1 MVCGLE
7 RGERS
12 KLDAFLNWKFFNTT
26 FHMPSN
32 LRFLIISLILW
43 PCFTLA
49 QQMPLQYYTQRDGL
63 SNLSI
68 TAMTFDKTGYLWIGT
83 ENGLFRYNGAG
94 FRRFSGESGLIEPF
108 VTAIHTDPQ
117 DRLWV
122 GSYDNLYLKSGEGFV
137 PVLNAGKKM
146 NIWPGQNFASL
157 PNGSLLVINDQRL
170 YSLTLLDG
178 KPQTRPFFS
187 DEQIRQQPVLAD
199 IFSIHADTNGTL
211 WMGCH
216 QSLCQYGPQGLK
228 VWSSAHGVPVEH
240 WNNIIRDNKGQL
252 WARGSQ
258 HIVLLPSQ
266 ELRFSD
272 RTPPGNILNKIGLAS
287 SLTVDSENRVLSNA
301 NQGLIRWN
309 NDHWEIF
316 DARNGLRTGGGLN
329 ALLFDRD
336 GGMWMGA
343 RGHGLI
349 NWLGYGNWE
358 NWTTAQGV
366 PDDVVLSFI
375 RDQTGVLHIGTRSG
389 PARMQQ
395 QEKQFVPDKS
405 KLDHNNHQWARLVL
419 DKNGVVWGSTYSGLL
434 MRYDAGTGFVTQ
446 LAALALI
453 SGMLA
458 DRSGRLW
465 LTTAKGIFN
474 VDTNSAGT
482 LARQP
487 AELEAVLG
495 PKSEPFVDL
504 CQNLSGDI
512 WFLSEH
518 RLLRFNGAR
527 WDSFRVGTEGDG
539 AAMEMIS
546 CAGDGS
552 LWLGSG
558 QAGLWRVEIGK
569 DGIQASRQEVALLRG
584 KTMIAVHEDRR
595 GWLWVG
601 TDAGIAVWNK
611 KLWRF
616 FNQNHGLIWDDING
630 QAFYED
636 KDGSM
641 WIATSNG
648 MSHLLEPERLFTAQ
662 QLNVLIEN
670 VTQDGKSSPKN
681 KSLRLPWSPEPV
693 ELTLASLNFQN
704 RAALKFHYRLAGLE
718 NNWSESFR
726 SDIRYTALP
735 PGSYQL
741 EYFVSNA
748 EAQTVSPLMTQSL
761 LIHPPW
767 WRTIPFYFLCGFVTV
782 FFLLALHRYRLRKL
796 TERQLQT
803 EALVSERTREL
814 ELSREE
820 LRARA
825 LRDGLTKA
833 WNRSALIEILDK
845 ELVKASRQK
854 TPLLLILL
862 DLDHFKRIND
872 TYGHPGGDTVLQ
884 EVVRRL
890 ETVVRQYDAVG
901 RYGGEEFLI
910 LLVDLG
916 LEKGRGRVEALH
928 QVIQSSPIQLQG
940 HPAITVTAS
949 FGVIAFDPQHPKTSS
964 ELIAQADMA
973 LYRSKEQGRNRI
985 EYIDIADSVAE

>member
-1 MVCGLE
+1 ML
-7 RGERS
+7 
-12 KLDAFLNWKFFNTT
+12 FNPRI
-26 FHMPSN
+26 F
-32 LRFLIISLILW
+32 IISLILW
-43 PCFTLA
+43 PFVTLA
-49 QQMPLQYYTQRDGL
+49 QQMPLQYYTQHDGL

-68 TAMTFDKTGYLWIGT
+68 STMAFDQTGYLWIGT

-94 FRRFSGESGLIEPF
+94 FRRFSQENGLTEPF

-122 GSYDNLYLKSGEGFV
+122 GSYDNLYLKSGERFL

-157 PNGSLLVINDQRL
+157 ANGSLLVIGDKRL
-170 YSLTLLDG
+170 YSLTLHDG
-178 KPQTRPFFS
+178 TPQIHPFFS
-187 DEQIRQQPVLAD
+187 DEQIRQQPVLGD
-199 IFSIHADTNGTL
+199 IASIHADTNGTL
-211 WMGCH
+211 WMGCS
-216 QSLCQYGPQGLK
+216 QSLCQYDPQGLK
-228 VWSSAHGVPVEH
+228 VWSSAHGVPVEK
-240 WNNIIRDNKGQL
+240 WSNIIRDHKAQL

-258 HIVLLPSQ
+258 HIVLLRLQ
-266 ELRFSD
+266 ELRFVD
-272 RTPPGNILNKIGLAS
+272 RTPPGNILNKIGLVN
-287 SLTVDSENRVLSNA
+287 SLTVDSENRVLSNT
-301 NQGLIRWN
+301 NQGLIRWDK
-309 NDHWEIF
+309 DHWEVF

-329 ALLFDRD
+329 ALLFDRE
-336 GGMWMGA
+336 GSMWLGA

-366 PDDVVLSFI
+366 PDDVVLSFL
-375 RDQTGVLHIGTRSG
+375 RDQTGMLHIGTRSG
-389 PARMQQ
+389 PASMRQH
-395 QEKQFVPDKS
+395 ERHFVPDKS
-405 KLDHNNHQWARLVL
+405 KPDYNKHQWARLVS
-419 DKNGVVWGSTYSGLL
+419 DKDGVVWGSTYSGLL
-434 MRYDAGTGFVTQ
+434 MRYDAGTGFAIQVAT
-446 LAALALI
+446 LPLI

-458 DRSGRLW
+458 DHNGGLW
-465 LTTAKGIFN
+465 LATEKGVFT
-474 VDTNSAGT
+474 VDTSSPGS
-482 LARQP
+482 LVRQP
-487 AELEAVLG
+487 AELEAIPV
-495 PKSEPFVDL
+495 PKNEPFVDL
-504 CQNLSGDI
+504 CQNANGDI

-518 RLLRFNGAR
+518 RLLRFNGKH

-539 AAMEMIS
+539 AAMGMIS

-552 LWLGSG
+552 LWLGSD

-569 DGIQASRQEVALLRG
+569 NGIQASRQEVPLLRG
-584 KTMIAVHEDRR
+584 KIMISLHEDSR
-595 GWLWVG
+595 GWLWAG

-616 FNQNHGLIWDDING
+616 FNQNHGLVWDDING
-630 QAFYED
+630 HAFYED

-648 MSHLLEPERLFTAQ
+648 MSHLLQPERLFTSH
-662 QLNVLIEN
+662 QLNVLIES
-670 VTQDGKSSPKN
+670 VTQDGKFSPKN
-681 KSLRLPWSPEPV
+681 KSLHLAWSPEPV
-693 ELTLASLNFQN
+693 ELTLASLSFQN

-718 NNWSESFR
+718 KNWSESFR
-726 SDIRYTALP
+726 PDIRYTALP

-741 EYFVSNA
+741 EYFVSNV
-748 EAQTVSPLMTQSL
+748 EAQTVSPLMAQAL
-761 LIHPPW
+761 LIQPPW
-767 WRTIPFYFLCGFVTV
+767 WRTTPFYFVCGLAAV
-782 FFLLALHRYRLRKL
+782 FFLLTLHRYRLRKL
-796 TERQLQT
+796 TRRQLQM

-820 LRARA
+820 LRVRA

-845 ELVKASRQK
+845 ELIKASRQQ

-872 TYGHPGGDTVLQ
+872 TYGHPAGDTVLQ
-884 EVVRRL
+884 EVVLRL

-901 RYGGEEFLI
+901 RYGGEEFLV
-910 LLVDLG
+910 LLIDLD

-928 QVIQSSPIQLQG
+928 QIIQSKPIQLQG

-949 FGVIAFDPQHPKTSS
+949 FGVSAFDPQHPKTSS

-985 EYIDIADSVAE
+985 EYIDSENRHAPVDH